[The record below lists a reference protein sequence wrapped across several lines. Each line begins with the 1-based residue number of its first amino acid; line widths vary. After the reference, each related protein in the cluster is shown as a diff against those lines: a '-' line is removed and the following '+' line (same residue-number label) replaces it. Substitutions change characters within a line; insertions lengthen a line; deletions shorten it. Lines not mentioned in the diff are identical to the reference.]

1 MIIIKLI
8 PDMQLREF
16 ISANEP
22 NILTI
27 DDASSFTYVEHLIS
41 AVGNFK
47 IIRLDVPD
55 VDPLQRLYDES
66 FERKENE

>member
-1 MIIIKLI
+1 MIVTKIIFDADLK
-8 PDMQLREF
+8 EF

-27 DDASSFTYVEHLIS
+27 DDASSFTYVDTLIDIW
-41 AVGNFK
+41 GNFK

-55 VDPLQRLYDES
+55 VDPLQLLYDEA
-66 FERKENE
+66 FERKENK